1 MNILKTSAPTDKVPA
16 STGKAVPPE
25 LLHDESRMEGK
36 ADAVE
41 FPESTQDVSAILNA
55 ASSEGKNV
63 TISGGKTGIAG
74 GAVPESGLLISTSK
88 MKKIFGINDDGA
100 GNVSISCQCGASLDE
115 INKFIRRE
123 KKGFFFPP
131 DPTETS
137 ASAGGMASCNA
148 SGAHTFS
155 FGPTR
160 NYVNSMTVVLANGG
174 ILKLKRGEAKAAP
187 KDNSF
192 VISHFDGQKKEFKAS
207 MRPQPATKNAA
218 GYFSGKEIDA
228 IDLFIGSEG
237 TLGLITEIEFRL
249 IPCPEA
255 EFNTFFFLSSEAAAI
270 ELTGKLRCAAKS
282 SGITA
287 IEYFDP
293 GALELLR
300 ERRLKLGPASGVPPG
315 MPEDKKT
322 AGIYID
328 TACAKKDVKSNI
340 KLLLDISKNL
350 EKGSLI
356 TAWAAFDK
364 DERER
369 LKKFRHALPE
379 TVNSLIAERRKLH
392 PALTKLGTD
401 MAVPDGCLEE
411 IMKFYRE
418 KLDSHNLEYVIF
430 GHIGNNHVHVNILPQ
445 NMEEYNL
452 GKKLYMEF
460 AVKVLEMKGSI
471 SAEHGIGK
479 LKKNFLRLMLGDD
492 GINEMKAIKKA
503 FDPDWRL
510 GINTLF

>member
-1 MNILKTSAPTDKVPA
+1 MNVIKTTAPCDKPAAPTLRTVPA
-16 STGKAVPPE
+16 E
-25 LLHDESRMEGK
+25 LLHDESRMEGR
-36 ADAVE
+36 ADAVA
-41 FPESTQDVSAILNA
+41 FPQTTEEVSAILNSA
-55 ASSEGKNV
+55 AQNKIPV

-74 GAVPESGLLISTSK
+74 GAVPESGILVSTSK
-88 MKKIFGINDDGA
+88 MKKIYGINDDGA
-100 GNVSISCQCGASLDE
+100 GNVSVSCQSGASLDE

-131 DPTETS
+131 DPTETG

-160 NYVNSMTVVLANGG
+160 NYVNALTIVLASGE
-174 ILKLKRGEAKAAP
+174 ILKLRRGEAKASAT
-187 KDNSF
+187 DNSF
-192 VISHFDGQKKEFKAS
+192 IINHFDGQEKTFHAS

-218 GYFSGKEIDA
+218 GYFSGKKIDA

-237 TLGLITEIEFRL
+237 TLGVITEIEFRL

-255 EFNTFFFLSSEAAAI
+255 EFNTFFFLTNEEAAI
-270 ELTGKLRCAAKS
+270 ELTEKLRAAAKT

-300 ERRLKLGPASGVPPG
+300 ERRRRLGPASCVPPG
-315 MPEDKKT
+315 MPEDKNT

-328 TACAKKDVKSNI
+328 TACSKQDIKSNI
-340 KLLLDISKNL
+340 ETLLDIAKNL
-350 EKGSLI
+350 KKGRLV

-379 TVNSLIAERRKLH
+379 TVNSLIAERRKSC
-392 PALTKLGTD
+392 PGLTKLGTD
-401 MAVPDGCLEE
+401 MAVPDQYLGE

-418 KLDSHNLEYVIF
+418 KLNSQNLEYVIF
-430 GHIGNNHVHVNILPQ
+430 GHIGNNHLHVNILPK
-445 NMEEYNL
+445 NMDEYKL
-452 GKKLYMEF
+452 GKELYLEF

-479 LKKNFLRLMLGDD
+479 LKKSFLHLMLGDD
-492 GINEMKAIKKA
+492 GISEMKAIKHA
-503 FDPDWRL
+503 FDPDSIL
-510 GINTLF
+510 GANTLF